1 MKLDTDED
9 YQHKYP
15 KESIN
20 KELGWFSVSMPPSS
34 ILTGI
39 TCLRKGSKW
48 SFISPNSLESNVH
61 VMGSLRHLINYKV
74 PEKNSELDKE
84 AGATKGTLKA
94 GPIKE
99 VKIIDRTE
107 KSIGEYDEID
117 LKNGVSMR
125 IKQRRGL
132 MSSILK
138 LDYPLK
144 HLSNIQTNK
153 Y

>member
-1 MKLDTDED
+1 
-9 YQHKYP
+9 
-15 KESIN
+15 
-20 KELGWFSVSMPPSS
+20 
-34 ILTGI
+34 
-39 TCLRKGSKW
+39 
-48 SFISPNSLESNVH
+48 
-61 VMGSLRHLINYKV
+61 MGSLRHLINYKV
-74 PEKNSELDKE
+74 TEKNSELDKE

-99 VKIIDRTE
+99 VEIIDRTE

-138 LDYPLK
+138 LDYLLK